1 MTVTSPA
8 RPGSGD
14 VWTVDDLQDP
24 EDGQDYEI
32 FDGSLLVS
40 PHADV
45 RHGAI
50 ANRLR
55 RLLDRQAPSGLL
67 VGQDVGVSANRSSYF
82 VPDVFVAREEALER
96 GGPALT
102 PADVLLVAEVVS
114 PGNAGRDL
122 VLKRHEYGV
131 AGIANYLA
139 RRAAQGDRDGAGERR
154 WSLPRVRSAL
164 HCRRVPRRPAVPA
177 RSAGRRI
184 F

>member
-1 MTVTSPA
+1 MTTPA
-8 RPGSGD
+8 RPSSGD
-14 VWTVDDLQDP
+14 FWTVDDLQDLP
-24 EDGQDYEI
+24 QDGQDYEI

-55 RLLDRQAPSGLL
+55 RLLDRQAPAGLL
-67 VGQDVGVSANRSSYF
+67 VGQDVGVSAKRSSYF
-82 VPDVFVAREEALER
+82 VPDVFVAYEEALER
-96 GGPALT
+96 GGAALA
-102 PADVLLVAEVVS
+102 PADVLLVVEVVS

-131 AGIANYLA
+131 AGIPHYWLVEP
-139 RRAAQGDRDGAGERR
+139 RKQTLTVLEHVGAGYREATVLSATDVHRTDR
-154 WSLPRVRSAL
+154 PFPLVLPIAD
-164 HCRRVPRRPAVPA
+164 
-177 RSAGRRI
+177 I

>member
-1 MTVTSPA
+1 MTSPA

-14 VWTVDDLQDP
+14 AWTLDDLQDLP

-55 RLLDRQAPSGLL
+55 RLLDRQAPTGLL
-67 VGQDVGVSANRSSYF
+67 VGQDVGVSATRSSYF
-82 VPDVFVAREEALER
+82 VPDVFVAHEEALDR
-96 GGPALT
+96 GGPALA
-102 PADVLLVAEVVS
+102 PADVLLVVEVVS

-122 VLKRHEYGV
+122 VLKRHEYGL
-131 AGIANYLA
+131 AGIPHYWLVEPRKQTVTVLEHVGNGYRESAVLA
-139 RRAAQGDRDGAGERR
+139 AADVYRADHPFPLV
-154 WSLPRVRSAL
+154 LPVSEL
-164 HCRRVPRRPAVPA
+164 
-177 RSAGRRI
+177 

>member
-1 MTVTSPA
+1 MTSPA
-8 RPGSGD
+8 RPGTGD
-14 VWTVDDLQDP
+14 VWTVDDLQDLP

-55 RLLDRQAPSGLL
+55 RLLDRQAPAGLL
-67 VGQDVGVSANRSSYF
+67 VGQDVGVSAKRSSYF
-82 VPDVFVAREEALER
+82 VPEVFVAREEALER
-96 GGPALT
+96 GGPALA
-102 PADVLLVAEVVS
+102 PADVLLVVEVVS

-131 AGIANYLA
+131 AGIARYWLVEPRKETLTVLENVDGRYRESAVLSTA
-139 RRAAQGDRDGAGERR
+139 DVCRADQPFPLV
-154 WSLPRVRSAL
+154 LPVAE
-164 HCRRVPRRPAVPA
+164 
-177 RSAGRRI
+177 I

>member
-1 MTVTSPA
+1 MTSPA

-14 VWTVDDLQDP
+14 AWTVDDLQDLP

-55 RLLDRQAPSGLL
+55 RLLDRQAPTGLL

-82 VPDVFVAREEALER
+82 VPDVFVAHEEALDR
-96 GGPALT
+96 GGPALA
-102 PADVLLVAEVVS
+102 PADVLLVVEVVS

-122 VLKRHEYGV
+122 VLKRHEYGL
-131 AGIANYLA
+131 AGIPHYWLVEPRKQTVTVLEQFGNGYRESAVLA
-139 RRAAQGDRDGAGERR
+139 AADVYRADHPFPLVLTVSE
-154 WSLPRVRSAL
+154 L
-164 HCRRVPRRPAVPA
+164 
-177 RSAGRRI
+177 

>member
-1 MTVTSPA
+1 MTSPA

-14 VWTVDDLQDP
+14 AWTVDDLQDLP

-55 RLLDRQAPSGLL
+55 RLLDRQAPGGLF
-67 VGQDVGVSANRSSYF
+67 VGQDVGVSAKRSSYF
-82 VPDVFVAREEALER
+82 VPDLFVAHEDALER
-96 GGPALT
+96 GGPALA
-102 PADVLLVAEVVS
+102 PADVLLVVEVVS

-131 AGIANYLA
+131 AGIPRYWLVEP
-139 RRAAQGDRDGAGERR
+139 RKQTVTVLEHVGAGYRESAVLSAADTYRTEHPFPIV
-154 WSLPRVRSAL
+154 LPVAD
-164 HCRRVPRRPAVPA
+164 
-177 RSAGRRI
+177 I

>member
-1 MTVTSPA
+1 MTSPA
-8 RPGSGD
+8 RPGGGA
-14 VWTVDDLQDP
+14 WTVDDLQDLP

-45 RHGAI
+45 FHGAI

-55 RLLDRQAPSGLL
+55 RLLDRQAPPGLL
-67 VGQDVGVSANRSSYF
+67 VGQDIGVSAKRSSYF
-82 VPDVFVAREEALER
+82 VPDLFVAREDALDR
-96 GGPALT
+96 GGPALA
-102 PADVLLVAEVVS
+102 PADVLLVVEVVS

-131 AGIANYLA
+131 AGIPRYWLVEPRKQTLTVLEQVGGAYREASVLS
-139 RRAAQGDRDGAGERR
+139 AADVLRTDLPFPLTLPVGD
-154 WSLPRVRSAL
+154 
-164 HCRRVPRRPAVPA
+164 
-177 RSAGRRI
+177 I

>member
-1 MTVTSPA
+1 MTSPA
-8 RPGSGD
+8 RPSSGD
-14 VWTVDDLQDP
+14 FWTVDDLQDLP
-24 EDGQDYEI
+24 QDGQDYEI

-55 RLLDRQAPSGLL
+55 RLLDRQAPAGLL
-67 VGQDVGVSANRSSYF
+67 VGQDVGVSAKRSSYF
-82 VPDVFVAREEALER
+82 VPDVFVAYEEALER
-96 GGPALT
+96 GGAALA
-102 PADVLLVAEVVS
+102 PADVLLVVEVVS

-131 AGIANYLA
+131 AGIPHYWLA
-139 RRAAQGDRDGAGERR
+139 EPRKQTLTVLEHVGAGYREAAVLSATDEHRTDR
-154 WSLPRVRSAL
+154 PFPLVLPIAD
-164 HCRRVPRRPAVPA
+164 
-177 RSAGRRI
+177 I

>member
-1 MTVTSPA
+1 MTSPA
-8 RPGSGD
+8 RPGRGA
-14 VWTVDDLQDP
+14 WTVDDLQDLP

-45 RHGAI
+45 FHGAI

-55 RLLDRQAPSGLL
+55 RLLDRQAPPGLL
-67 VGQDVGVSANRSSYF
+67 VGQDIGVSAKRSSYF
-82 VPDVFVAREEALER
+82 VPDLFAAREDALDR
-96 GGPALT
+96 GGPALA
-102 PADVLLVAEVVS
+102 PADVLLVVEVVS

-131 AGIANYLA
+131 AGIPRYWLVEPRKQTLTVLEQVGGAY
-139 RRAAQGDRDGAGERR
+139 REAAVLGATDVLRSDEPFPLVLPVGD
-154 WSLPRVRSAL
+154 
-164 HCRRVPRRPAVPA
+164 
-177 RSAGRRI
+177 I

>member
-1 MTVTSPA
+1 MTSPA

-14 VWTVDDLQDP
+14 AWTVDDLQDLP
-24 EDGQDYEI
+24 EDGQDYEL

-55 RLLDRQAPSGLL
+55 RLLDRQAPAGLL
-67 VGQDVGVSANRSSYF
+67 VGQDVGVSAKRSSYF
-82 VPDVFVAREEALER
+82 VPDVFVAHEEALER
-96 GGPALT
+96 GGPALA
-102 PADVLLVAEVVS
+102 PADVLLVVEVVS

-122 VLKRHEYGV
+122 VLKRHEYGL
-131 AGIANYLA
+131 AGIPRYWLVEPRKQTVTVLEHVGHGYRESTVLA
-139 RRAAQGDRDGAGERR
+139 APDVYRADHPFPLV
-154 WSLPRVRSAL
+154 LPVAEL
-164 HCRRVPRRPAVPA
+164 
-177 RSAGRRI
+177 

>member
-1 MTVTSPA
+1 MTTPA
-8 RPGSGD
+8 RPSSGD
-14 VWTVDDLQDP
+14 FWTVDDLQDLP
-24 EDGQDYEI
+24 QDGQDYEI

-55 RLLDRQAPSGLL
+55 RLLDRQAPAGLL
-67 VGQDVGVSANRSSYF
+67 VGQDVGVSAKRSSYF
-82 VPDVFVAREEALER
+82 VPDVFVAYEEALER
-96 GGPALT
+96 GGAALA
-102 PADVLLVAEVVS
+102 PADVLLVVEVVS

-131 AGIANYLA
+131 AGIPHYWLVEP
-139 RRAAQGDRDGAGERR
+139 RKQTLTVLEHVGAGYREATVLSAAEVHRTDR
-154 WSLPRVRSAL
+154 PFPLVLPIAD
-164 HCRRVPRRPAVPA
+164 
-177 RSAGRRI
+177 I

>member
-1 MTVTSPA
+1 MTSPA

-14 VWTVDDLQDP
+14 VWTVDDLQDLP

-32 FDGSLLVS
+32 FDGSLLVF

-55 RLLDRQAPSGLL
+55 RLLDRQAPPGLL

-82 VPDVFVAREEALER
+82 LPDVFVAGEEALER
-96 GGPALT
+96 GGPALA
-102 PADVLLVAEVVS
+102 PADVYRADQ
-114 PGNAGRDL
+114 PFPL
-122 VLKRHEYGV
+122 VLPV
-131 AGIANYLA
+131 
-139 RRAAQGDRDGAGERR
+139 GE
-154 WSLPRVRSAL
+154 
-164 HCRRVPRRPAVPA
+164 
-177 RSAGRRI
+177 I